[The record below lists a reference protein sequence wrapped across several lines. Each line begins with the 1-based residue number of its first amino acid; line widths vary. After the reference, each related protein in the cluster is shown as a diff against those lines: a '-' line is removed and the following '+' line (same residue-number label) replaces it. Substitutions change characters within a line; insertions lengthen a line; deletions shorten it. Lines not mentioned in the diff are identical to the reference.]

1 MVGAYTAK
9 RNNMLDI
16 KTLIDMG
23 LERNMI
29 VLDIKSEDNIMTER
43 LIMLAERTMLEN
55 SRAESQITDIYYPYF
70 VILNRNLEELKK
82 DMYDIKFHEI
92 KWDDYKVYKD
102 QYLKTGMFPY
112 GKEDLIIAVDS
123 RKEFTSKD
131 LNKVLLLAC

>member
-1 MVGAYTAK
+1 
-9 RNNMLDI
+9 MLDI